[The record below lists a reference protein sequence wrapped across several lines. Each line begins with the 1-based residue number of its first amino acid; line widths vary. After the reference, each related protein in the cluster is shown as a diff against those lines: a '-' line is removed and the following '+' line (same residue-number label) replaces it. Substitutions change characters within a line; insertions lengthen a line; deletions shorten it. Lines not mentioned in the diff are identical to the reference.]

1 MEESKARKI
10 DTDIFRPLKRLS
22 KIKNE
27 TIMSTRICLYS
38 DLANKTLDYEKKVNG
53 NKTGHWRK
61 SVEEFGLVRIRQLLS
76 SFNQLDSPTRCDCCV
91 RCRRNILTITELPSI
106 DNKGYEFGSAHFQ
119 VNTYLAKEILNRW
132 SQR

>member
-1 MEESKARKI
+1 
-10 DTDIFRPLKRLS
+10 
-22 KIKNE
+22 
-27 TIMSTRICLYS
+27 MSTRICLYA

-91 RCRRNILTITELPSI
+91 RCRRNILTVTELPSI
-106 DNKGYEFGSAHFQ
+106 DNKGYEFGSAYFQ
-119 VNTYLAKEILNRW
+119 VNTYLGKEVLTRW
-132 SQR
+132 S

>member
-1 MEESKARKI
+1 MEESKARII

-27 TIMSTRICLYS
+27 TIMSTRICLYA
-38 DLANKTLDYEKKVNG
+38 DLAKKTLDYEKKVNG

-76 SFNQLDSPTRCDCCV
+76 SFNQLDSPTRCNCCV
-91 RCRRNILTITELPSI
+91 KCRRNILTITELPSI
-106 DNKGYEFGSAHFQ
+106 DNKGYEFGSAYFQ
-119 VNTYLAKEILNRW
+119 VNT
-132 SQR
+132 